1 MGALEAHARVAAGCG
16 PNNGVEAL
24 ITAEITSILP
34 ELATRRRG
42 ISDESIVQLGVDSL
56 DIRVLVQNVN
66 SKLGVDLP
74 LSIVFEHPT
83 PAELA
88 AHAKVLVQAA
98 HENRGKMAAMGS
110 SYRLVPAGD

>member
-1 MGALEAHARVAAGCG
+1 MKNRLEVVRYHSTDNISDVHKRALETPCGRAASAAAVQSREA
-16 PNNGVEAL
+16 VEAL

-42 ISDESIVQLGVDSL
+42 ISDESIVQLGIDSL

-74 LSIVFEHPT
+74 
-83 PAELA
+83 
-88 AHAKVLVQAA
+88 
-98 HENRGKMAAMGS
+98 RG
-110 SYRLVPAGD
+110 